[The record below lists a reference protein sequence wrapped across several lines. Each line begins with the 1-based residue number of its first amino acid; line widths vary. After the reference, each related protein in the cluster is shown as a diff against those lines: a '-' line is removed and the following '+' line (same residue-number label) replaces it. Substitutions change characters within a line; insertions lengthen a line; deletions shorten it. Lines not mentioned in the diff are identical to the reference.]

1 MLKLFVMRYLRYTL
15 IILLAFTVSLGMEA
29 KKIKLGKNIVY
40 NGAVLN
46 NKPSGEGEIL
56 LETVIHYT
64 SGNQHNK
71 YFSIQGDFEGN
82 TIKNAKLYRY
92 DGSHSSYKT
101 EIYSGIIK
109 YAITKDNGK
118 TMLVLQLGENG
129 GITAFSEG
137 YKWGGKKWLQED
149 YDDYGKIE
157 SLFTQKRNTVSAPKT
172 KVNKSKI
179 KFTKNVA
186 YVGKVLDG
194 IASGQGVLTVLSLND
209 KKKSIVT
216 ISGDFKGSTIYDAT
230 IQINGELTI
239 KSTYVSYKIADY
251 SKYEDIT
258 VTATKCKIQSFL
270 ETSGSVEILC
280 RCNFKNKSTI
290 FFNGENTTPSYN
302 GSITS
307 NFNTSVIPSIAKLN
321 TSDIVKQDISFKL
334 HATKN
339 SCMDDGVQIAILRI
353 NKSYMASGLE
363 ISSNSGYEYKYPN
376 GSYIKTR
383 SSGSALEYMY
393 IMNGG
398 EIKKNPTG
406 DICIKYDN
414 GDVFKSNDEC
424 GVKLPEEFIGN
435 CSDIKKIELVEGMLS
450 HKDKTSESYEK
461 GKIICRTYPLSD
473 GCSFSIFED
482 GCNALTYPDGS
493 VFKANSPNGLVSHKS
508 DSVANTSADYTL
520 LSGILTDS
528 EGSEIE
534 YKDGIP
540 HYKYIYDLPQASTS
554 NPYSKIKEDIDRYL
568 ALYKNDAVGYFNI
581 ADVKTELQKRA
592 FMQRPDY
599 TTDYLPKLQEARKHL
614 MNDELLIW
622 ISIDNT
628 IKDFEYNINTGR
640 FNFEV
645 RDTKNKK
652 INANCKDFHF
662 LIGDHLCL
670 SYPRSLISM
679 TSGKNYFDDML
690 YIQKAQTCKVSEMDA
705 LKFDNNKKDC
715 ALVWTFKVEKIVK
728 MELDGWFRP
737 VLYGKT
743 THLYLANE
751 ETEEIYCDLSES
763 LGASQNGFKS
773 SKVIKDN
780 SPKKTYHARGRQ
792 ENCGVCLGTGQGW
805 QGGICPFCGG
815 KGWRIEH
822 YW

>member
-29 KKIKLGKNIVY
+29 KKVKLGKNIVY

-82 TIKNAKLYRY
+82 AIKNAKLYRY

-157 SLFTQKRNTVSAPKT
+157 SLFTQTQNTVSAPKT

-230 IQINGELTI
+230 IQINGGLTI

-334 HATKN
+334 QATKK
-339 SCMDDGVQIAILRI
+339 SYMDDGVQIAILRI

-398 EIKKNPTG
+398 KIKKNPTG

-508 DSVANTSADYTL
+508 DSIVNTSADYTL

-540 HYKYIYDLPQASTS
+540 HYKYIYDLPQASAS
-554 NPYSKIKEDIDRYL
+554 NPYSKIKEDMDRYL
-568 ALYKNDAVGYFNI
+568 ALYNNDAVGYFNI

-592 FMQRPDY
+592 FKQRPDY

-614 MNDELLIW
+614 INDELLIW
-622 ISIDNT
+622 ISIDNN
-628 IKDFEYNINTGR
+628 IRDFEYNINTGR

-662 LIGDHLCL
+662 LIDDYLCL

-690 YIQKAQTCKVSEMDA
+690 YIQKAQTCKVNETDA
-705 LKFDNNKKDC
+705 LKFDNNKKNC

-728 MELDGWFRP
+728 MELDGWVRP

-751 ETEEIYCDLSES
+751 ETEEIYCDLTES

-805 QGGICPFCGG
+805 QGGLCPFCGG

>member
-1 MLKLFVMRYLRYTL
+1 MRYLRYTL
-15 IILLAFTVSLGMEA
+15 IMLLAFTVGLGVEA
-29 KKIKLGKNIVY
+29 KKVKLGKNIVY

-71 YFSIQGDFEGN
+71 YFSIQGYFEGN

-92 DGSHSSYKT
+92 EGSRSSYKT
-101 EIYSGIIK
+101 ELFSGLIK

-129 GITAFSEG
+129 NITAFSEG
-137 YKWGGKKWLQED
+137 YKWGGKKWLQEEYND
-149 YDDYGKIE
+149 NGKIE
-157 SLFTQKRNTVSAPKT
+157 SLFAQTENTVSAT
-172 KVNKSKI
+172 KAKASKSKI

-186 YVGKVLDG
+186 YSGNVLDG
-194 IASGQGVLTVLSLND
+194 TASGQGVLTVLSLND
-209 KKKSIVT
+209 KKKSIIT

-230 IQINGELTI
+230 IQINGGLII
-239 KSTYVSYKIADY
+239 KSTYAAYKIADY
-251 SKYEDIT
+251 SKYEDII
-258 VTATKCKIQSFL
+258 VTATNCKIQNFL
-270 ETSGSVEILC
+270 ETSGSVDILC

-290 FFNGENTTPSYN
+290 FFEGKNTTTSYN

-321 TSDIVKQDISFKL
+321 TSDIVKQDVSFKFQ
-334 HATKN
+334 ATRN
-339 SCMDDGVQIAILRI
+339 VSMDDCVQIALLSI

-363 ISSNSGYEYKYPN
+363 ISGNSGYEYKYPN

-383 SSGSALEYMY
+383 SFGGALEYMF

-398 EIKKNPTG
+398 KIKKNPTG
-406 DICIKYDN
+406 DICITYDD

-435 CSDIKKIELVEGMLS
+435 CSDIKKIELVEGLLS
-450 HKDKTSESYEK
+450 HKDKTSELYEN
-461 GKIICRTYPLSD
+461 GKIICRTYPLAD
-473 GCSFSIFED
+473 ECSLSIYADE
-482 GCNALTYPDGS
+482 CNALTYPDGS
-493 VFKANSPNGLVSHKS
+493 VFKANTPNGLVSHKS

-520 LSGILTDS
+520 LSGTLTNS

-534 YKDGIP
+534 YRNGIP
-540 HYKYIYDLPQASTS
+540 YYKYVGDLPQAS
-554 NPYSKIKEDIDRYL
+554 NLFYKIDEEMDRYL
-568 ALYKNDAVGYFNI
+568 ALYNTDAVGYFNK

-599 TTDYLPKLQEARKHL
+599 ATDYLPKLQEARKHL
-614 MNDELLIW
+614 MNDELLVW
-622 ISIDNT
+622 TSIDNT
-628 IKDFEYNINTGR
+628 IKDFEYDITTGR

-662 LIGDHLCL
+662 LISNHLCL

-690 YIQKAQTCKVSEMDA
+690 YIQKAQTCKVSETDA

-715 ALVWTFKVEKIVK
+715 ALVWTFKVEKIVE
-728 MELDGWFRP
+728 MELDGWVRP

-751 ETEEIYCDLSES
+751 ETEEIYCDLTKS